1 MKRFFFITT
10 LFIIALLSSAT
21 DGNKAMA
28 QNMALELAYD
38 AYNKTGGSYSIWKP
52 CDVCGTFF
60 GGPSVEEA
68 DRAIKNHKA
77 IAHSNLSGGDSCK
90 ITWNSESLYDY
101 EWDEEENYLYVVH
114 VSDVAYVMKYDLGLC
129 DNRWFIDEYDAYNR
143 NGYIGKGTD
152 VVTIQEMETFIRCR
166 FKMSNLNLGEA
177 MRQHKKMLLFVKPPE
192 KQAKMEY
199 LGWRMCL
206 YFDIKTYVTD
216 GVAFMPQD
224 LLVFDGGLL
233 Y

>member
-1 MKRFFFITT
+1 M
-10 LFIIALLSSAT
+10 SAT

-38 AYNKTGGSYSIWKP
+38 AYNQTNDGERTYWKP
-52 CDVCGTFF
+52 CPVCGVFI
-60 GGPSVEEA
+60 GG
-68 DRAIKNHKA
+68 KNDV
-77 IAHSNLSGGDSCK
+77 NLNNNIDLHMEMQHPKLDGGDKSGV
-90 ITWNSESLYDY
+90 TWKNDPMYDY